1 MKLRVINVDNAR
13 SAAIKQ
19 NKAVLFVSNPLV
31 ESVKNDA
38 SRTFIVNHDST
49 VIIRKQ
55 MFNKKKGMLV
65 YEIKYLKI

>member
-1 MKLRVINVDNAR
+1 VKLRVINVDNAR